1 MRKSVFLLL
10 VVIGFLRG
18 ATAQHTRW
26 DWAICNAVCPD
37 TFLHY
42 SDAGSLLAMDLKYR
56 APFYM
61 ETDTAGNLYVLGYTP
76 KHPVLNKYPMLFDAL
91 GAKTALDFHYSA
103 NVNVYYY
110 MKVNPAGTLMFAELI
125 ASEGI
130 PFPYEPSQSVRLNR
144 NTGELYMAFPGRSAS
159 YNVWVGE
166 ISPRLPAGTGVGH
179 VLVVDRNGN
188 YANRIEIRDA
198 GSGVS
203 IRKFL
208 FPDNGKTYVL
218 ADAGKTAPDF
228 SKPARVFVYD
238 PVKDTV
244 EAVFKHFSVAEY
256 YEIRRGTNRI
266 IGYQM
271 AEYQPDGT
279 QFKAA
284 LPGTALNNVKEV
296 QQVLQKRNGNYV
308 LKVTNLFTGQP
319 YFLELNT
326 TGSIRWAVQQAGVAN
341 QLAALDADDQTW
353 IMFENVTDSM
363 KALPPG
369 YPTPF
374 VARVDTSRNHSFAET
389 FYPTNIS
396 EWSATTCFT
405 IHGRAKYLAGS
416 YFTQAEFADHF
427 LEYSC
432 QAGVLPLQ
440 QFIAK
445 AEPGWQQTRKNLGV
459 SAAATSGMSVFP
471 NPANDDIRITLTAD
485 IPGPYFIYDLQGR
498 LKFSGSVSHAGMIT
512 VATLPAGT
520 YVVEVRTLS
529 GKSMKTPFVKWSR

>member
-1 MRKSVFLLL
+1 MRKLFMLMIAVAGCFQA
-10 VVIGFLRG
+10 GR
-18 ATAQHTRW
+18 AQHTRW

-37 TFLHY
+37 TFLHL

-56 APFYM
+56 APIYM

-91 GAKTALDFHYSA
+91 GAKAALDFHYSA

-110 MKVNPAGTLMFAELI
+110 MKVNPSGTLMFVNLI

-130 PFPYEPSQSVRLNR
+130 PFPYQNSQPIRLNR
-144 NTGELYMAFPGRSAS
+144 NTGDLYMAFQGQSAA

-166 ISPRLPAGTGVGH
+166 ISPRLPAGAGIGH
-179 VLVVDRNGN
+179 VLVIDKYGN
-188 YANRIEIRDA
+188 YANRIEIKDA

-203 IRKFL
+203 LRRFL

-238 PVKDTV
+238 HVNDTV
-244 EAVFKHFSVAEY
+244 EVVYKHFSVADY
-256 YEIRRGTNRI
+256 YDTRRGTNRL
-266 IGYQM
+266 IGYKL
-271 AEYQPDGT
+271 AEFQPDGT
-279 QFKAA
+279 QYKAA
-284 LPGTALNNVKEV
+284 IPGTALNNVKDV
-296 QQVLQKRNGNYV
+296 LQVLQKRNGNYV
-308 LKVTNLFTGQP
+308 LKVTNLFNGQA
-319 YFLELNT
+319 YFIELNAA
-326 TGSIRWAVQQAGVAN
+326 GSIRWAVQQPGVAN
-341 QLAALDADDQTW
+341 QLAALDADDETW

-363 KALPPG
+363 RALPPG
-369 YPTPF
+369 YPSPF
-374 VARVDTSRNHSFAET
+374 VARVDTTRNHSFAES

-416 YFTQAEFADHF
+416 YLTQAEFADHF

-432 QAGVLPLQ
+432 QAGVLPMQ

-459 SAAATSGMSVFP
+459 STASSQNLTVFP
-471 NPANDDIRITLTAD
+471 NPAHDKVQVGS
-485 IPGPYFIYDLQGR
+485 PGWCRIYDLQGR
-498 LKFSGSVSHAGMIT
+498 MVFQAPVDASGVID
-512 VATLPAGT
+512 VALLPAGT
-520 YVVEVRTLS
+520 YVLEVLTQP
-529 GKSMKTPFVKWSR
+529 GKSIKTPMVKW